1 MLYADRY
8 FWPILFWMYVLIY
21 VFFLLISVS
30 SSISYKVGV
39 LATHFLIFV
48 GLEGLFL
55 YFWRFILQNTIFW
68 ISFISFFQQFKHFPP
83 TLSSLAWF
91 PSSCIV
97 LIFVILKLRCF
108 PLSPSNFFQDFF
120 FIFDFSVVRLKMISL
135 DVGRGRGVLPCSVFS
150 ELPGSVTWYL
160 TFIWGKFSVIA
171 ILHVSSLFSFCNS
184 HYMCVVPLVV
194 APQFLD
200 LLFCF
205 FLSFNLLFSFL
216 LSLAAFCWDL

>member
-21 VFFLLISVS
+21 VLFLLISVS

-55 YFWRFILQNTIFW
+55 YFWRFILQNTVFW

-120 FIFDFSVVRLKMISL
+120 FIFDFLSFENDNSWFGAHLSSLVILWNSWIVVGVWKDGWSGPLLRL
-135 DVGRGRGVLPCSVFS
+135 G
-150 ELPGSVTWYL
+150 LPGWL
-160 TFIWGKFSVIA
+160 RR
-171 ILHVSSLFSFCNS
+171 
-184 HYMCVVPLVV
+184 
-194 APQFLD
+194 
-200 LLFCF
+200 
-205 FLSFNLLFSFL
+205 
-216 LSLAAFCWDL
+216 